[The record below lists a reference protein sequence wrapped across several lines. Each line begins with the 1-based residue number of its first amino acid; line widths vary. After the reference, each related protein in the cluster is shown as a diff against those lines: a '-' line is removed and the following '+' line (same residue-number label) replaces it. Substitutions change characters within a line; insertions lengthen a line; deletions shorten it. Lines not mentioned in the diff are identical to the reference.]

1 MLELCIR
8 IAWYHAILDRLNEVM
23 GPVAV
28 RQLGYVANMI
38 EQEMELTTSLI
49 TQV

>member
-1 MLELCIR
+1 MQ
-8 IAWYHAILDRLNEVM
+8 YSRLNEVM